1 MNRLKLFLFA
11 ALLTFALSSA
21 ASAEEGGTLVY
32 SWSSNAGPLN
42 PHMYS
47 PNQMFAQ
54 AMVYEP
60 LVSYGDDGEL
70 KPCLAESWEI
80 SPDGREYTFHL
91 RKGVVFSDGEPWNAA
106 AAKKNLDDI
115 MANAPR
121 HAWIGL
127 TNHLEAAEAPEEHT
141 LVLKLNSPYYPALHD
156 LSAIRPFRFLSPAA
170 FPDEGITR
178 DGIKAPVGTGPWVHA
193 DSSRGEFDLF
203 VRNDR
208 YWGGK
213 PHFEKILVKVITDAD
228 ARMLAL
234 ETGEIDLIFGAAG
247 SSVAQVSMEGF
258 MRMKQTGRFEADISG
273 PVTTYA
279 LALNSGRG
287 PTADRAVRRAL
298 QHLVDKDL
306 LIKAVFMDMERKADF
321 FFEPSIPYCDVGLE
335 AYDYDVAKAEALL
348 DKAGWKRQ
356 EGGIRAKDGAELSI
370 DFCFVGNDS
379 VQKTVAEALQGEFR
393 KAGVKLVLIGE
404 ENDSFLARQKDG
416 DFGIIYNETF
426 GAPNEPH
433 AMVSSMLVPSHADYQ
448 AQIGLPMKKEL
459 DAMINEALVS
469 VDEGRRRELYREFL
483 TILHEEAVYLPL
495 TYKTLVKLHSKDLQ
509 GVEFT
514 PIKQAVPFERMFR
527 K

>member
-127 TNHLEAAEAPEEHT
+127 TNHLEAAEASEEHT

-356 EGGIRAKDGAELSI
+356 EG
-370 DFCFVGNDS
+370 
-379 VQKTVAEALQGEFR
+379 
-393 KAGVKLVLIGE
+393 
-404 ENDSFLARQKDG
+404 
-416 DFGIIYNETF
+416 
-426 GAPNEPH
+426 
-433 AMVSSMLVPSHADYQ
+433 
-448 AQIGLPMKKEL
+448 
-459 DAMINEALVS
+459 
-469 VDEGRRRELYREFL
+469 
-483 TILHEEAVYLPL
+483 
-495 TYKTLVKLHSKDLQ
+495 
-509 GVEFT
+509 
-514 PIKQAVPFERMFR
+514 
-527 K
+527 